1 MRYPFIFFDLDGTLT
16 DPTEGITKS
25 VQYALAKFGIES
37 ETEQL
42 RSFIGPPLHH
52 SFMNV
57 YGFDEPKARRAV
69 ENYREYFAVTGIF
82 ENVLFPGIPELLA
95 RLRAPVPALAVV
107 TSKPKPYAEQ
117 ILRHFELDRFFDSVV
132 GANMEM
138 TNSEKPGLVREAI
151 SLLAAADTKPAVM
164 IGDRKHDIFG
174 AIANGIDSIGVTYG
188 AGSREELIA
197 AGATHVVETL
207 AELETLLLP

>member
-69 ENYREYFAVTGIF
+69 EYYREYFAVTGIF

-95 RLRAPVPALAVV
+95 RLRAPGPALAVV